1 MKNFVYQN
9 PTKIIFGEGTI
20 NQIGKE
26 IKNHGV
32 NKVLIIYGGGSI
44 LKNGV
49 YEEVTKSLKEHDVDY
64 VEVSGVQ
71 PNPVLSKVQEAI
83 NKAKEEQVEGLLA
96 IGGGSVYDT
105 TKAVSIGC
113 HYEGNV
119 WDFYERK
126 LKPKSAMPIFG
137 VLTISATASEM
148 NMGSVITN
156 EDEDKKWSCGSPV
169 MYPKVSIIDPKVQ
182 ATLPP
187 NQTANTAIDT
197 MAHVFELYFDGT
209 EDVDVLMEYS
219 EGIIRTT
226 MKHVKVLLEDPTNY
240 QSRAQLAWCATLGL
254 NGSNGV
260 GRSGGDWAS
269 HNIEHSL
276 SVLYGIAHGAG
287 LAIVFPAW
295 MKYVYKENIDMFGRF
310 AEQIFNITEGTK
322 EEKALK
328 AIEELK
334 IFFKSLNA
342 PVTLKEIG
350 VKPEELD
357 KIADNAAMQAPLGT
371 LKKLEREDILEI
383 LKIAYE

>member
-9 PTKIIFGEGTI
+9 PTKIIFGKGTI
-20 NQIGKE
+20 SQIGKE
-26 IKNHGV
+26 IKKNGI
-32 NKVLIIYGGGSI
+32 NKVLMIYGGGSI
-44 LKNGV
+44 FKNGV
-49 YEEVTKSLKEHDVDY
+49 YDEAVRSLKEHGIEY
-64 VEVSGVQ
+64 VEISGVQ

-83 NKAKEEQVEGLLA
+83 HKAKEEKVEGLLA

-119 WDFYERK
+119 WDFYEGK
-126 LKPKSAMPIFG
+126 AKPESAMPYFG
-137 VLTISATASEM
+137 ILTISATASEM
-148 NMGSVITN
+148 NAGSVITN
-156 EDEDKKWSCGSPV
+156 EAEGKKWSFGSPL
-169 MYPKVSIIDPKVQ
+169 MYPKVSIIDPSVQ
-182 ATLPP
+182 ATLPA

-226 MKHVKVLLEDPTNY
+226 MKHVKILLEDPTNY

-276 SVLYGIAHGAG
+276 SALYGVSHGAG
-287 LAIVFPAW
+287 LAIVCPAW
-295 MKYVYKENIDMFGRF
+295 MKYVYKENLDMFERF
-310 AEQIFNITEGTK
+310 AKEIFNITEGTK

-328 AIEELK
+328 GIEELK
-334 IFFKSLNA
+334 SFFRSLNA

-350 VKPEELD
+350 VKYEELE
-357 KIADNAAMQAPLGT
+357 KIADNAAMKAPLGT
-371 LKKLEREDILEI
+371 IKKLYRDDILEI